1 MEKETLLQSF
11 GTFLKRRRYRMR
23 IVPLHQM
30 MGKGKPWNAVPAL
43 QVFDALYGDYG
54 VISDWNGYETEQYV
68 DLWHLGIVQFAYAG
82 LHHGVF
88 CEDGKALGSLF
99 SAFFP
104 DASVKP
110 LNPSKPLRV
119 MALRQNEKNDL
130 QDGDSGNLILDIDL
144 AREPESKL
152 KYVCNYLYN
161 HGETG
166 VLADVLEHYGDIY
179 PSPIP
184 EETLV
189 EYWLDKRMRGE
200 DCGGFW
206 KVLQRIMQDPE
217 IQMKYE
223 AEIMRAVDGEELLMA
238 LQAGLSLDFR
248 LSADS
253 DLTYR
258 GLLECVDPLAERLLD
273 HFKNIPDEEWNHY
286 DESLWAIA
294 SQAAALKKSVSKGGN
309 NA

>member
-30 MGKGKPWNAVPAL
+30 MGKGKPWNAVPVL

-104 DASVKP
+104 DASAKP

-130 QDGDSGNLILDIDL
+130 QNGDSGNLILDIDL
-144 AREPESKL
+144 ARHPESKL

-166 VLADVLEHYGDIY
+166 VLANVLEHYGDIY
-179 PSPIP
+179 PPPIP
-184 EETLV
+184 KEALV
-189 EYWLDKRMRGE
+189 EYWLDKRMHGE
-200 DCGGFW
+200 DVGCFW
-206 KVLQRIMQDPE
+206 IVLWRIMKEPE
-217 IQMKYE
+217 IQMKYG
-223 AEIMRAVDGEELLMA
+223 AEVMRMVDGEELLMA
-238 LQAGLSLDFR
+238 LHAGLSLDFR

-258 GLLECVDPLAERLLD
+258 GLLEGVAPLAERLID
-273 HFKNIPDEEWNHY
+273 HFRDIPDEEWSHY
-286 DESLWAIA
+286 DERLWTIA
-294 SQAAALKKSVSKGGN
+294 SQAAALEKSVSKGGN